1 MMMGEYEAVER
12 RKFQLALVR
21 IVDLEQALLKAAR
34 RLENQYVK
42 QPPDHPLV
50 PTAIIS
56 ELRAVAQAAI

>member
-1 MMMGEYEAVER
+1 MITSEYEAVER

-21 IVDLEQALLKAAR
+21 IVDLEQAILKAAR
-34 RLENQYVK
+34 RLENEFVK
-42 QPPDHPLV
+42 QLPDRPPV